1 MQLIFENQTSR
12 GKKNRERREATLPIK
27 KQKADVA
34 IAALHQIL
42 LTFLSKEEHH
52 FDKVPVVS
60 QSGEIKRLVSHGV
73 VSGCELISDIW

>member
-1 MQLIFENQTSR
+1 MD
-12 GKKNRERREATLPIK
+12 A
-27 KQKADVA
+27 A
-34 IAALHQIL
+34 IAAPHQIL

-73 VSGCELISDIW
+73 VSGCELVSDIWSGTGPIYNLGKLYVVD